1 MISCIF
7 WKMGGKNEKQLLNP
21 LLTTLIQSKYFI
33 FIFQT
38 HHKQNP
44 EHLDFPHVLFDY
56 HQEVKSGNVKNLSKL
71 KSKGPFINDVNFF
84 QGVGGQ
90 DQNYAKAIFKLE
102 KSIYKALCLLFFRI
116 FHKG

>member
-7 WKMGGKNEKQLLNP
+7 WKMGGKNENNYWDP
-21 LLTTLIQSKYFI
+21 LLTTLIQSKSFI

-71 KSKGPFINDVNFF
+71 KSKGPFINDVYFF
-84 QGVGGQ
+84 HGGGG
-90 DQNYAKAIFKLE
+90 L
-102 KSIYKALCLLFFRI
+102 
-116 FHKG
+116 G